1 MEGIKSI
8 VSKFYTNCLTVN
20 SETNLS
26 EEMDK
31 LFADNF
37 QSINAKE
44 TKGKAV
50 LLGQVQYFWKLIPD
64 LKWIPQDILQDGNK
78 VIVRSIVTG
87 SPKGDFM
94 GMKLDGSK
102 SFNIMS
108 IDIHTVENDKI
119 ITVYHQEEWT
129 TAIAQLK

>member
-1 MEGIKSI
+1 MEAIKNI
-8 VSKFYTNCLTVN
+8 VKKFYTNCLTVN
-20 SETNLS
+20 NETNLPK
-26 EEMDK
+26 EMEN

-44 TKGKAV
+44 TKGKSV
-50 LLGQVQYFWKLIPD
+50 MIGQIQYFWKLIPD
-64 LKWIPQDILQDGNK
+64 LKWIPQEILQDGNK
-78 VIVRSIVTG
+78 VIVRSVATG

-119 ITVYHQEEWT
+119 TTIYHQEEWT

>member
-50 LLGQVQYFWKLIPD
+50 LIGQIQYFWKLIPD

-78 VIVRSIVTG
+78 VIVRSVVTG